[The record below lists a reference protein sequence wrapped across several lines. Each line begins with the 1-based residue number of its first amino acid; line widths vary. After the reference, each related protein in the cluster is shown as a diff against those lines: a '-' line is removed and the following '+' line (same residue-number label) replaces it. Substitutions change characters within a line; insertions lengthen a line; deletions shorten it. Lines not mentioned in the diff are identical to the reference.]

1 MEKIRNTYCRIYTFV
16 YIPLRLLLKINNM
29 KKKHQ
34 PWKNVLAPK
43 TKTKRDKKY
52 RAKIYAAFLSY
63 LGMLIT
69 IIYIIIKS
77 HCLTT

>member
-29 KKKHQ
+29 K
-34 PWKNVLAPK
+34 NN
-43 TKTKRDKKY
+43 KKY
-52 RAKIYAAFLSY
+52 KAKVYATFLSY

-69 IIYIIIKS
+69 IIYLIIKT
-77 HCLTT
+77 HFLTN